1 MSILLALAD
10 FILHIDLH
18 LAQIIAQFG
27 NWAYAFVG
35 SIVFIETG
43 FVVAPFLPG
52 DSLIFASGAFASRG
66 MFDFTMLL
74 VLFIGAAVAGDAVN
88 YTIGHR
94 CRDWLDENRPVR
106 WIRRDHLM
114 QAHAF
119 YQKHG
124 PKMIVLARF
133 IPIIRTFAPFVAGIS
148 NMRFR
153 TFFAYNVLGGVLWV
167 ATFLSAGYLFGAIPI
182 VRERFS
188 VLIIGIAV
196 LSCLPLLFEVL
207 ERRRADKRTR
217 V

>member
-1 MSILLALAD
+1 MSIVLALAD
-10 FILHIDLH
+10 VFLHIDLH
-18 LAQIIAQFG
+18 LAQIIAYFG
-27 NWAYAFVG
+27 SWAYALVG
-35 SIVFIETG
+35 SVVFIETG

-52 DSLIFASGAFASRG
+52 DSLIFASGAIAARG
-66 MFDFTMLL
+66 MFDPVLL
-74 VLFIGAAVAGDAVN
+74 FALFIGAAVLGDAVN

-94 CRDWLDENRPVR
+94 CRDWLDENRTVR
-106 WIRRDHLM
+106 WVRRDRLL

-124 PKMIVLARF
+124 SKMIVLARF

-167 ATFLSAGYLFGAIPI
+167 STFLVAGYLFGNIPI
-182 VRERFS
+182 VRDHFS
-188 VLIIGIAV
+188 ALIIGIAV
-196 LSCLPLLFEVL
+196 LSCIPLLFEVF
-207 ERRRADKRTR
+207 ERRRADKRAR